1 MSLDEM
7 DKKLIHL
14 DKVLAFILGNIW
26 SLWAWKSDY
35 FGIAKGV
42 ALLVLMMSEKIWRL
56 LVINACKKAQLI
68 LSKDQELCMVSRLLD
83 SKNPE
88 KGFPTQ

>member
-26 SLWAWKSDY
+26 SLWAWKSD
-35 FGIAKGV
+35 F
-42 ALLVLMMSEKIWRL
+42 
-56 LVINACKKAQLI
+56 
-68 LSKDQELCMVSRLLD
+68 LD
-83 SKNPE
+83 
-88 KGFPTQ
+88 